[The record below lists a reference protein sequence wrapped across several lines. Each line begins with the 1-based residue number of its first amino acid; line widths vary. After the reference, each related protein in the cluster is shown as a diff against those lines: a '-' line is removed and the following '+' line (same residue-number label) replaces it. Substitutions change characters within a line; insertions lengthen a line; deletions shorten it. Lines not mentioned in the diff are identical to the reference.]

1 MTNISMADSR
11 IFIDSS
17 GFIGLTSK
25 KDQYHDIVKSFFC
38 EIVNKRVFQ
47 ITTNLI
53 LSETYTYLRYHE
65 NYHTAC
71 FFLEK
76 IRKATKEN
84 FLFIVYSNALLE
96 EKAFEILKKY
106 KDQDLSFTDAVSFAC
121 LEMDQETKD
130 VLTLDNHFYLTG
142 RNILPLKALKE

>member
-1 MTNISMADSR
+1 MAGSR
-11 IFIDSS
+11 IFIDSG

-25 KDQYHDIVKSFFC
+25 RDQHHNIVKSFFH
-38 EIVNKRVFQ
+38 EIVNRRVVQ
-47 ITTNLI
+47 VTTNLI

-65 NYHTAC
+65 NHHTAC
-71 FFLEK
+71 FFLEN
-76 IRKATKEN
+76 IRKAAKEN

-106 KDQDLSFTDAVSFAC
+106 KDQDLSYTDAVSFAC

-130 VLTLDNHFYLTG
+130 VLTIDNHFYLTG
-142 RNILPLKALKE
+142 RNILPLQTLKE

>member
-1 MTNISMADSR
+1 MINISMAGSR

-25 KDQYHDIVKSFFC
+25 RDQYHNIIKSFFH
-38 EIVNKRVFQ
+38 ETVNRRIVQV
-47 ITTNLI
+47 TTNLI

-65 NYHTAC
+65 NHNTAC
-71 FFLEK
+71 FFLEN
-76 IRKATKEN
+76 IRKAAKEN

-96 EKAFEILKKY
+96 EKAFKILKKY
-106 KDQDLSFTDAVSFAC
+106 KDQDLSYTDAVSFAY

-130 VLTLDNHFYLTG
+130 VLTIDNHFYLTG
-142 RNILPLKALKE
+142 RNILPLQTLKE